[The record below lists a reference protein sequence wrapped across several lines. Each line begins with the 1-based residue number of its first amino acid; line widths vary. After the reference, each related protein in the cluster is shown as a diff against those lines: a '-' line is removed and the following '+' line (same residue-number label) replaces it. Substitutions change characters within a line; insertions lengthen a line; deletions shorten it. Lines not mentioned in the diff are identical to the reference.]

1 VQDEEVSGT
10 AVLTDE
16 PIGKGE
22 VICLAGI

>member
-1 VQDEEVSGT
+1 VQNEEASRT
-10 AVLTDE
+10 ALLADE